1 MIKLALVLLA
11 FSATA
16 AWSQAAEP
24 ASTDWHQGFNNRAR
38 LLAGRAVRDGRQ
50 GLYAGVEIEM
60 PNGWDTYWRSPGE
73 AGGVAPEFD
82 WKGSEN
88 LKSAHVLYPAPR
100 RLRTKAG
107 DVVGYTDRVVFP
119 VSVTPKDAGK
129 PISLRGVVAYG
140 VCKDICVP
148 AEVTLQITVPP
159 GIGASKALTDVLA
172 RVPRSEARLGIDPSL
187 ASWRLDQSTGKPR
200 LVLSIATTSPIGV
213 DAFVDV
219 PGGIYVPLPKRVADS
234 AGKVVFEVD
243 LTDGVDL
250 KDLKGKPL
258 TVTMIDGK
266 GQAETTITLE

>member
-1 MIKLALVLLA
+1 MPALK
-11 FSATA
+11 SKCR
-16 AWSQAAEP
+16 
-24 ASTDWHQGFNNRAR
+24 TDGIRIGGRRAR
-38 LLAGRAVRDGRQ
+38 PGA
-50 GLYAGVEIEM
+50 
-60 PNGWDTYWRSPGE
+60 SP
-73 AGGVAPEFD
+73 PEFD

-88 LKSAHVLYPAPR
+88 LESAHVLYPAPR

-129 PISLRGVVAYG
+129 PIALRGVVAYG

-219 PGGIYVPLPKRVADS
+219 PGGIYVPLPKRVARLCRKGRVRGRLDRRRRS
-234 AGKVVFEVD
+234 QGFEGQ
-243 LTDGVDL
+243 TADGD
-250 KDLKGKPL
+250 DDRRQGPGR
-258 TVTMIDGK
+258 DDNY
-266 GQAETTITLE
+266 A

>member
-88 LKSAHVLYPAPR
+88 LESAHVLYPAPR

-129 PISLRGVVAYG
+129 PIYASRHGCLWR
-140 VCKDICVP
+140 
-148 AEVTLQITVPP
+148 LQRHMRSCGGRAFRSRCRR

-172 RVPRSEARLGIDPSL
+172 RVPRSDARLGIDPVACCL
-187 ASWRLDQSTGKPR
+187 APRSVGQAQARAEHRDGIATCRCVRRSARRPLRAVAEAGCRRRKGRVRGRLDRRRRSSR
-200 LVLSIATTSPIGV
+200 L
-213 DAFVDV
+213 
-219 PGGIYVPLPKRVADS
+219 
-234 AGKVVFEVD
+234 
-243 LTDGVDL
+243 
-250 KDLKGKPL
+250 
-258 TVTMIDGK
+258 
-266 GQAETTITLE
+266 